1 MAEWFKR
8 ITEVLAD
15 QLFALQL
22 VRLRAAEC
30 NTSVTRILDADGTSD
45 GLFLALSELQ
55 ECRRQLIDRFGEC
68 PTKFKWNA
76 LYCLCAI
83 DVLVAEVFVDGEHP
97 KRKSLNEE
105 VMNRAANT
113 RDLDVLVTEQLLF
126 DFFWRAD
133 GDLSNTL
140 KTAIVSTGILCTQR
154 SVPYGSAFAPI
165 PCTQCR
171 FDHAFSPE
179 TEILQVTCT
188 HLAGPLA
195 PAPLDAKPLV
205 PDLPCTLDES
215 PDIVAACRFPVPD
228 RAFDHLDTPDGLKE
242 FMMSCRSS
250 TTKVPRT
257 AASTEAARTH
267 LVFSKAS
274 RDCEEERA
282 ELVEI
287 RTLIQEVATQ
297 RQNAT
302 CCKVLSEWM
311 LLRLVEIVDA
321 LARRQKCSSRAGVLA
336 PIDRQVHRAACTRLR
351 RNLCAMVL
359 QDAEQRQLSDAFND
373 LVLDPLTRDRQRI
386 FRPYIDSRKLMY
398 AIGVPPTD
406 ILKYDRSI
414 AEITNKNV
422 FDLPSRDPR
431 DQFFKAVY
439 VSGLFRL
446 YLNSIG
452 CDAECVPALFRADDR
467 VKVDGFCFSVDG
479 DGIVA
484 VMHDRYF
491 ARATNETIL
500 TLCIAWILELLAR
513 EAAGDATDSLNH
525 LLEATTI

>member
-8 ITEVLAD
+8 VTDVLAD

-22 VRLRAAEC
+22 VRLRAVEC
-30 NTSVTRILDADGTSD
+30 NTSVSWILDKDATTD
-45 GLFLALSELQ
+45 GLFLALNELQ
-55 ECRRQLIDRFGEC
+55 ERRRQLVDRFDEC

-83 DVLVAEVFVDGEHP
+83 DILVGEVFVDEEHP

-105 VMNRAANT
+105 VMTRAANT
-113 RDLDVLVTEQLLF
+113 RDLDALVTEQLLF

-133 GDLSNTL
+133 GDLLNTL
-140 KTAIVSTGILCTQR
+140 NTAIASTGILCTQR
-154 SVPYGSAFAPI
+154 SLPYGSAFAPI

-179 TEILQVTCT
+179 TEIVQVTCT
-188 HLAGPLA
+188 HLAGSLA
-195 PAPLDAKPLV
+195 PFPPDAKPLV
-205 PDLPCTLDES
+205 PDLPSTLDES
-215 PDIVAACRFPVPD
+215 PYVVAACRFPVSD
-228 RAFDHLDTPDGLKE
+228 RAFDHLDTPDCLKE
-242 FMMSCRSS
+242 FLISCRSS
-250 TTKVPRT
+250 GAKVPPA
-257 AASTEAARTH
+257 AASTEAARMH

-287 RTLIQEVATQ
+287 RTLIREAATQ

-302 CCKVLSEWM
+302 CCKVLGEWT
-311 LLRLVEIVDA
+311 LLRLVEVIDA
-321 LARRQKCSSRAGVLA
+321 LARRQQCSSLAGVLESM
-336 PIDRQVHRAACTRLR
+336 DRQAHRAACTRLR

-373 LVLDPLTRDRQRI
+373 LVLDPLTRDSQRI

-398 AIGVPPTD
+398 SIGVPPTE
-406 ILKYDRSI
+406 ILKYDQSL

-422 FDLPSRDPR
+422 FELQSRDPR

-446 YLNSIG
+446 YLSSIG
-452 CDAECVPALFRADDR
+452 CDPECVPALFRADDR

-479 DGIVA
+479 DGVVA
-484 VMHDRYF
+484 AMHDRYF

-500 TLCIAWILELLAR
+500 PLCIAWIRELVAR